1 MYKTIFD
8 ECGQE
13 SEIELVSA
21 FSMQSRVCINA
32 YTHENLKCKQ
42 MNLGRADTKEKKKLD
57 VLKIVHIEAILK
69 VLSTSGFFP
78 AYS

>member
-42 MNLGRADTKEKKKLD
+42 MNLGRADTKEKKNLMYSKLCT
-57 VLKIVHIEAILK
+57 LRPFLRC
-69 VLSTSGFFP
+69 
-78 AYS
+78 